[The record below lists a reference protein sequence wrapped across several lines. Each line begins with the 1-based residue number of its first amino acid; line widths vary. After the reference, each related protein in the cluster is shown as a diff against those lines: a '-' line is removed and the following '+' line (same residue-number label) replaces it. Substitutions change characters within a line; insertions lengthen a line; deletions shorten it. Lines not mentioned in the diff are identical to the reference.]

1 MWRPTIGSISMI
13 FGPLPRHRRWLH
25 GLGSTLL
32 AMAAACM
39 AVSSARAAE
48 SQVWDLVQLM
58 QQRAQVTQ
66 SRARFIERRSSNL
79 FDRPLILSG
88 TLRYDSP
95 ARVEKQIDT
104 PFKER
109 YVVDGDV
116 LRIETRGKR
125 PRTVSLG
132 EHPALW
138 AFVESFRATLAGNL
152 PTLQRFYEVSLE
164 GDREHWRL
172 LLRPRHEQMR
182 ELVDSIEIEG
192 SNADITAIEIFEVG
206 GDSSRLNIGPAPS

>member
-1 MWRPTIGSISMI
+1 MI
-13 FGPLPRHRRWLH
+13 FGRLLHHRRQLPR
-25 GLGSTLL
+25 L
-32 AMAAACM
+32 ALAPLAVAAVMAA
-39 AVSSARAAE
+39 SSARGGQ
-48 SQVWDLVQLM
+48 SQAWDLAELM
-58 QQRAQVTQ
+58 KQRAQVTQ
-66 SRARFIERRSSNL
+66 ARARFIERRNSNL

-95 ARVEKQIDT
+95 ARVEKEIDT
-104 PFKER
+104 PFRER

-116 LRIETRGKR
+116 LRIEPRDKR
-125 PRTVSLG
+125 PRTVSLS

-182 ELVDSIEIEG
+182 ELVDSITIEG
-192 SNADITAIEIFEVG
+192 SNADITAIEILEVG
-206 GDSSRLNIGPAPS
+206 GDSSRLSIGSAPS